1 MPDPRT
7 CQLAVAHCEAAAR
20 IIRDLLIERDAYKG
34 HPKRM
39 MGPAMLAYFVGW
51 NEGAM
56 RKAGLDP
63 ESEEG
68 LDVLGN
74 MLWVI
79 FDASLM
85 PEWVST
91 SRIAN
96 AYYDFRR
103 AVLRKDAAVQ
113 EAFRAGAQDFSRYG
127 QTGDGPA
134 GLANLLKVRREPA
147 ARTLKARRA

>member
-1 MPDPRT
+1 MPKPPDRWLGSSV
-7 CQLAVAHCEAAAR
+7 C
-20 IIRDLLIERDAYKG
+20 RDL
-34 HPKRM
+34 
-39 MGPAMLAYFVGW
+39 GPLGDTVDTLRLSVGLLV
-51 NEGAM
+51 M
-56 RKAGLDP
+56 RPASVNIAPIVLVEGLDP

-68 LDVLGN
+68 LDILGN